1 MKVRLATIEDMP
13 VLLEIYQ
20 RARAFMIQAGNPNQW
35 PEGHPSKDELLE
47 EMRQD
52 RFYVLE
58 SEGIIQASF
67 VYYQGIDPCYKI
79 IYNGEWLNDEPYAV
93 LHKVATRGLKRH
105 MGEEILNYAFKHNKN
120 VRIDTHED
128 NIPMQNLL
136 TRHGFKHV
144 GTIILK
150 NGEPRWAYHWCKDC
164 NFS

>member
-1 MKVRLATIEDMP
+1 MVFRKAEEKDIPEMMGIIKDAVE
-13 VLLEIYQ
+13 
-20 RARAFMIQAGNPNQW
+20 FMRISGVNQW
-35 PEGHPSKDELLE
+35 QDGYPNEDSIRGDIAAGVSYVMDDGGKIAAMEALIFEDEPSYGEIEGK
-47 EMRQD
+47 
-52 RFYVLE
+52 
-58 SEGIIQASF
+58 
-67 VYYQGIDPCYKI
+67 
-79 IYNGEWLNDEPYAV
+79 WLNDEPYAV